1 MPNFT
6 VDINSARIATI
17 GLAGLNVVDVR
28 VHGAL
33 DRAPRAELDAMGGGY
48 GEGGRGYLLW
58 VAGRALRQGDVV
70 RVTLNDRRALRQ
82 GDVVLVTLNDNDD
95 GGDPGKTI
103 AELYPDEPPSTQT
116 DFSITPAMAAD
127 LRARPRLHA
136 AFVVQAMTSSGQR
149 ASAASDER
157 HTDFSFSVVWD
168 RFQPQQARVRL
179 ATYCLDDVLARTDGT
194 EHLLTTL
201 ATGDSATFSVVG

>member
-70 RVTLNDRRALRQ
+70 R
-82 GDVVLVTLNDNDD
+82 VTLNDNDD

-157 HTDFSFSVVWD
+157 HTDFSFSVVWG